1 MSTHKNFD
9 RICCIVLAV
18 TIVITVLFM
27 CGEKIGITSTARAMG
42 YETKLFDTSKVHTI
56 NIVIDD
62 WDSFLET
69 CTNEEYT
76 SCAVVID
83 NEAYKNVAIRAKGNT
98 SLTQVKSYGNN
109 RYSFKIEFDHYDST
123 KSYHGLDKLCLNNII
138 QDNTYMKDYIC
149 YRMMSE
155 FGVDSPL
162 CSYVYITVN
171 GEDWGLYLAV
181 EGIEDSFLQ
190 RNYGNDVGELYKPD
204 SQSMG
209 GGRGNGGNFKM
220 SEFNAEQDS
229 RTDTT
234 DNTQSATNGQ
244 TQGTPPSKPDDN
256 SNNTQQTADS
266 QTNSANDSTQ
276 SATNGQTQGTPP
288 SKSDDNSSN
297 TQQATDS
304 QTNSTTDGTQ
314 SATNGQTQGTPPSK
328 PDDNSSNTQQADS
341 QTNSTTDSTQSA
353 NDGQTQGTPLAKPDG
368 NSSNTQQADSQTNS
382 TTDSTQSATNGQPQG
397 NPPSKP
403 DGEPGGNGGMGG
415 GVNGS
420 DDVSLIYSDDEYSS
434 YQNIFDNAKTDI
446 SDSDKDRLIASL
458 KKLNN
463 NEDISDVVDVEEV
476 IRYFV
481 VHNFVCNFDSYTG
494 SMIHNY
500 YLYEKDGQ
508 MSMIPWDYNLAF
520 GGFMGAQNASALV
533 NYPIDTPVSGG
544 TVDSRPMLAWIFASD
559 EYTEEYHEL
568 FSEFIEKYF
577 DSDYI
582 PNLIDSTKEMIA
594 EYVERDPTKFC
605 TYEEFESGVAALK
618 EFCTL
623 RAESISGQ
631 LDGTIPSTS
640 DGQSADSSSLIKA
653 DDLNISDM
661 GTMNN
666 GGSPDGKAQGN
677 TAQTQ
682 SATDNTNSTNDKS
695 FSQTPPNNSESSS
708 DGTDNST
715 NSDSSVP
722 TGGFGRTPPDMSD
735 SDGSG
740 PPSMPNGEMPS
751 MPDGEVPSMPN
762 GEMQSMPNGE
772 MPSMPNGETQDNS
785 QGDNSSEK
793 DSNGQNE
800 KAPPQSGEASGET
813 AQTLDKNSII
823 VLAACAGVLILGVAL
838 AFVYKKKS

>member
-1 MSTHKNFD
+1 MSTHKSFD

-138 QDNTYMKDYIC
+138 QDNTYMKDYLC
-149 YRMMSE
+149 YSMMSE

-181 EGIEDSFLQ
+181 ESIEDSFLQ

-220 SEFNAEQDS
+220 SEFNAGQDS
-229 RTDTT
+229 QTDSTA
-234 DNTQSATNGQ
+234 DSTQSTTSGQ
-244 TQGTPPSKPDDN
+244 TREIPPSKPNDN
-256 SNNTQQTADS
+256 SDNAQQAADS
-266 QTNSANDSTQ
+266 QTESA
-276 SATNGQTQGTPP
+276 
-288 SKSDDNSSN
+288 
-297 TQQATDS
+297 
-304 QTNSTTDGTQ
+304 
-314 SATNGQTQGTPPSK
+314 
-328 PDDNSSNTQQADS
+328 
-341 QTNSTTDSTQSA
+341 TDSTQSSTNEQA
-353 NDGQTQGTPLAKPDG
+353 QGT
-368 NSSNTQQADSQTNS
+368 
-382 TTDSTQSATNGQPQG
+382 
-397 NPPSKP
+397 PPSKP
-403 DGEPGGNGGMGG
+403 DGEPGGNGGGMG

-463 NEDISDVVDVEEV
+463 NEDIADIVDVEEV

-520 GGFMGAQNASALV
+520 GGFQGAQNASSLI

-559 EYTEEYHEL
+559 GYTEEYHEL
-568 FSEFIEKYF
+568 FSEFIEEYF

-582 PNLIDSTKEMIA
+582 PNLIESTKEMIA
-594 EYVERDPTKFC
+594 EYVEKDPTKFC
-605 TYEEFESGVAALK
+605 TYDEFESGVTALK

-631 LDGTIPSTS
+631 LNGTIPSTS
-640 DGQSADSSSLIKA
+640 DGQTADSSSLIMA
-653 DDLNISDM
+653 EGLNISDM

-666 GGSPDGKAQGN
+666 GGGSPDGKAQSN
-677 TAQTQ
+677 TAQTK
-682 SATDNTNSTNDKS
+682 SAADNTNTTNDKS

-722 TGGFGRTPPDMSD
+722 TGGFGGTPPDMSD
-735 SDGSG
+735 SNGSG

-751 MPDGEVPSMPN
+751 ITDGD
-762 GEMQSMPNGE
+762 
-772 MPSMPNGETQDNS
+772 T
-785 QGDNSSEK
+785 QGDSQHNNSSEN
-793 DSNGQNE
+793 DGNGQNE
-800 KAPPQSGEASGET
+800 KAPPQSSEASGET
-813 AQTLDKNSII
+813 VQTLDKNSII
-823 VLAACAGVLILGVAL
+823 VLAACAGVLILGVAI
-838 AFVYKKKS
+838 AFVYRKKS

>member
-69 CTNEEYT
+69 CTDEEYT
-76 SCAVVID
+76 SCSVVID

-138 QDNTYMKDYIC
+138 QDNTYMKDYLC

-220 SEFNAEQDS
+220 SEFNAEQDDQ
-229 RTDTT
+229 TDTT
-234 DNTQSATNGQ
+234 D
-244 TQGTPPSKPDDN
+244 
-256 SNNTQQTADS
+256 
-266 QTNSANDSTQ
+266 STQ
-276 SATNGQTQGTPP
+276 SSTSGQTQGTPP
-288 SKSDDNSSN
+288 SKSDDNSGN
-297 TQQATDS
+297 TQQANG
-304 QTNSTTDGTQ
+304 QTNSTTDSTQ
-314 SATNGQTQGTPPSK
+314 SSTNGQTQGTPPSK
-328 PDDNSSNTQQADS
+328 PDDNSSNTQQANGQTNSTTDGTQSSTSGQTQGTPPSKPDDNSGNTQQANS
-341 QTNSTTDSTQSA
+341 QTNSTTDSTQSST
-353 NDGQTQGTPLAKPDG
+353 NGQTQGT
-368 NSSNTQQADSQTNS
+368 
-382 TTDSTQSATNGQPQG
+382 
-397 NPPSKP
+397 PPSKP
-403 DGEPGGNGGMGG
+403 DGEPGENGGMGG

-458 KKLNN
+458 KKLNS

-559 EYTEEYHEL
+559 EYTEKYHEL

-582 PNLIDSTKEMIA
+582 PDLIDSTKEMIA
-594 EYVERDPTKFC
+594 EYVEKDPTKFC
-605 TYEEFESGVAALK
+605 TYEEFESGVTALRK
-618 EFCTL
+618 FCTL

-666 GGSPDGKAQGN
+666 NGGGSPDGKAQNN

-682 SATDNTNSTNDKS
+682 SVTDSTNTTNDKS
-695 FSQTPPNNSESSS
+695 FSQTPPNNSEGSS
-708 DGTDNST
+708 DGTDSST
-715 NSDSSVP
+715 SSDSPVP
-722 TGGFGRTPPDMSD
+722 AGGFGGTPPDMSD

-751 MPDGEVPSMPN
+751 MPDGE
-762 GEMQSMPNGE
+762 
-772 MPSMPNGETQDNS
+772 MPSMPGGGTQDNS
-785 QGDNSSEK
+785 QGDNSSEN

-800 KAPPQSGEASGET
+800 KAPSQSGEASGET

-823 VLAACAGVLILGVAL
+823 ILATCAGVLILGVAL

>member
-138 QDNTYMKDYIC
+138 QDNTYMKDYLC

-190 RNYGNDVGELYKPD
+190 RSYGNDVGELYKPD

-220 SEFNAEQDS
+220 SEFNA
-229 RTDTT
+229 
-234 DNTQSATNGQ
+234 GQ
-244 TQGTPPSKPDDN
+244 
-256 SNNTQQTADS
+256 DS
-266 QTNSANDSTQ
+266 QTDSTADSTQ
-276 SATNGQTQGTPP
+276 STTSGQV
-288 SKSDDNSSN
+288 
-297 TQQATDS
+297 
-304 QTNSTTDGTQ
+304 
-314 SATNGQTQGTPPSK
+314 
-328 PDDNSSNTQQADS
+328 
-341 QTNSTTDSTQSA
+341 
-353 NDGQTQGTPLAKPDG
+353 
-368 NSSNTQQADSQTNS
+368 
-382 TTDSTQSATNGQPQG
+382 QG

-403 DGEPGGNGGMGG
+403 DGEPGGNGGGMG

-458 KKLNN
+458 KKLNS
-463 NEDISDVVDVEEV
+463 NEDIADVVDVEEV

-520 GGFMGAQNASALV
+520 GGFQGAQNASSLI

-559 EYTEEYHEL
+559 GYTEEYHEL
-568 FSEFIEKYF
+568 FSEFIEEYF

-582 PNLIDSTKEMIA
+582 PNLIESTKEMIA
-594 EYVERDPTKFC
+594 EYVEKDPTKFC
-605 TYEEFESGVAALK
+605 TYDEFESGVTALK

-623 RAESISGQ
+623 RADSISGQ
-631 LDGTIPSTS
+631 LNGTIPSTS
-640 DGQSADSSSLIKA
+640 DGQTADSSSLIKA
-653 DDLNISDM
+653 DNLNISDM

-666 GGSPDGKAQGN
+666 NGSGSPNEKAQNN
-677 TAQTQ
+677 TAQTK
-682 SATDNTNSTNDKS
+682 SAADNTNTTNDKS
-695 FSQTPPNNSESSS
+695 FSQAPPDNSESSS

-715 NSDSSVP
+715 SSVGSVP
-722 TGGFGRTPPDMSD
+722 TGGFGGTPPDMSD
-735 SDGSG
+735 SNGSG

-751 MPDGEVPSMPN
+751 ITDGD
-762 GEMQSMPNGE
+762 
-772 MPSMPNGETQDNS
+772 T
-785 QGDNSSEK
+785 QGDSQNNNSSEK
-793 DSNGQNE
+793 DGNGQNE

-823 VLAACAGVLILGVAL
+823 VLVACAGVLILGVAL
-838 AFVYKKKS
+838 AFVYRKKS

>member
-27 CGEKIGITSTARAMG
+27 CGEKLGITSTARAMG

-138 QDNTYMKDYIC
+138 QDNTYMKDYLC

-220 SEFNAEQDS
+220 SEFNAGQDS
-229 RTDTT
+229 QTDSTA
-234 DNTQSATNGQ
+234 DGTQSATSGQ
-244 TQGTPPSKPDDN
+244 AQETPPSKPDDSSGN
-256 SNNTQQTADS
+256 AQQT
-266 QTNSANDSTQ
+266 
-276 SATNGQTQGTPP
+276 
-288 SKSDDNSSN
+288 
-297 TQQATDS
+297 TDS
-304 QTNSTTDGTQ
+304 QTKSIADGTQ
-314 SATNGQTQGTPPSK
+314 STTNGQ
-328 PDDNSSNTQQADS
+328 A
-341 QTNSTTDSTQSA
+341 
-353 NDGQTQGTPLAKPDG
+353 
-368 NSSNTQQADSQTNS
+368 
-382 TTDSTQSATNGQPQG
+382 QG

-403 DGEPGGNGGMGG
+403 DGEPGGNGGGMG

-520 GGFMGAQNASALV
+520 GGFQGAQNASALV

-544 TVDSRPMLAWIFASD
+544 TVDSRPMLALIFASD

-594 EYVERDPTKFC
+594 EYVEKDPTKFC
-605 TYEEFESGVAALK
+605 TYEEFESGVTALK

-640 DGQSADSSSLIKA
+640 DGQTADSSSLIKA
-653 DDLNISDM
+653 DDLNISDI

-666 GGSPDGKAQGN
+666 NGGGSPDGKAQNN
-677 TAQTQ
+677 TVQTQ
-682 SATDNTNSTNDKS
+682 SAADDSNTTSDKS

-708 DGTDNST
+708 DGTDNPS

-722 TGGFGRTPPDMSD
+722 TGGFGGTPPDMSD
-735 SDGSG
+735 SNGSG

-751 MPDGEVPSMPN
+751 MP
-762 GEMQSMPNGE
+762 NGE
-772 MPSMPNGETQDNS
+772 MPSIPDGNTQSNS

-793 DSNGQNE
+793 DSNGQKEN
-800 KAPPQSGEASGET
+800 APSKNDEANGET
-813 AQTLDKNSII
+813 AQTLDRNSII
-823 VLAACAGVLILGVAL
+823 ILAACASVLIIGVAA
-838 AFVYKKKS
+838 AFIYKKKS

>member
-27 CGEKIGITSTARAMG
+27 CGEKIGITSTANAMG
-42 YETKLFDTSKVHTI
+42 YETRLFDTSKVHTI

-62 WDSFLET
+62 WDGFLET
-69 CTNEEYT
+69 CTSEEYT
-76 SCAVVID
+76 ACSVVID

-98 SLTQVKSYGNN
+98 SLTQVQSYGNN

-123 KSYHGLDKLCLNNII
+123 KTYYGLDKLCLNNII
-138 QDNTYMKDYIC
+138 QDNTYMKDYLC

-190 RNYGNDVGELYKPD
+190 RSYGNDSGELYKPD

-220 SEFNAEQDS
+220 SEFNAEQNDQTNS
-229 RTDTT
+229 STDG
-234 DNTQSATNGQ
+234 TQPATNGQ
-244 TQGTPPSKPDDN
+244 QQGTPPAKPDDN
-256 SNNTQQTADS
+256 SGNTQQTTDG
-266 QTNSANDSTQ
+266 QTNSS
-276 SATNGQTQGTPP
+276 
-288 SKSDDNSSN
+288 
-297 TQQATDS
+297 
-304 QTNSTTDGTQ
+304 
-314 SATNGQTQGTPPSK
+314 
-328 PDDNSSNTQQADS
+328 
-341 QTNSTTDSTQSA
+341 
-353 NDGQTQGTPLAKPDG
+353 
-368 NSSNTQQADSQTNS
+368 
-382 TTDSTQSATNGQPQG
+382 TDSTQSATNGQQQG

-403 DGEPGGNGGMGG
+403 DGEPGENGGGMGG
-415 GVNGS
+415 GTNGS

-446 SDSDKDRLIASL
+446 TDSDKDRLIASL

-463 NEDISDVVDVEEV
+463 NEDISDVVNVDEV

-520 GGFMGAQNASALV
+520 GGFQGAQNASSLV

-544 TVDSRPMLAWIFASD
+544 TVDSRPMLAWIFASE
-559 EYTEEYHEL
+559 EYTEQYHEL
-568 FSEFIEKYF
+568 FSEFIEEYF

-582 PNLIDSTKEMIA
+582 PNLIESTKEMIA
-594 EYVERDPTKFC
+594 EYVEKDPTKFC

-640 DGQSADSSSLIKA
+640 DGQSADSSNLIKA

-666 GGSPDGKAQGN
+666 NEGGGSPDGKEQKN
-677 TAQTQ
+677 EAQTQ
-682 SATDNTNSTNDKS
+682 SANENANSTSDTS

-708 DGTDNST
+708 DGTESSTSSDN
-715 NSDSSVP
+715 SVP
-722 TGGFGRTPPDMSD
+722 TGGFGETPPDMSS
-735 SDGSG
+735 SDGSD
-740 PPSMPNGEMPS
+740 PPSMPNGEAPS
-751 MPDGEVPSMPN
+751 KPDGEASGN
-762 GEMQSMPNGE
+762 EQNDGTSDKKE
-772 MPSMPNGETQDNS
+772 
-785 QGDNSSEK
+785 
-793 DSNGQNE
+793 NGQDE
-800 KAPPQSGEASGET
+800 KTPPQNGKANGET

-823 VLAACAGVLILGVAL
+823 ILALCAGVLIIGVAI
-838 AFVYKKKS
+838 AFIYKKKS

>member
-1 MSTHKNFD
+1 MSTHKSFD

-138 QDNTYMKDYIC
+138 QDNTYMKDYLC

-209 GGRGNGGNFKM
+209 GGRGNGGSFKM
-220 SEFNAEQDS
+220 SEFNA
-229 RTDTT
+229 
-234 DNTQSATNGQ
+234 GQ
-244 TQGTPPSKPDDN
+244 
-256 SNNTQQTADS
+256 DS
-266 QTNSANDSTQ
+266 QTDSADDSTQ
-276 SATNGQTQGTPP
+276 STTSGQTQ
-288 SKSDDNSSN
+288 
-297 TQQATDS
+297 
-304 QTNSTTDGTQ
+304 
-314 SATNGQTQGTPPSK
+314 
-328 PDDNSSNTQQADS
+328 
-341 QTNSTTDSTQSA
+341 
-353 NDGQTQGTPLAKPDG
+353 
-368 NSSNTQQADSQTNS
+368 
-382 TTDSTQSATNGQPQG
+382 QG

-403 DGEPGGNGGMGG
+403 NGEPGGNDGGMGG
-415 GVNGS
+415 GMNGS

-446 SDSDKDRLIASL
+446 TDSDKDRLIASL

-463 NEDISDVVDVEEV
+463 NEDISSVVDVEEV

-520 GGFMGAQNASALV
+520 GGFMGAQNASGLV

-582 PNLIDSTKEMIA
+582 PNLIESTKEMIA
-594 EYVERDPTKFC
+594 EYVEKDPTKFC
-605 TYEEFESGVAALK
+605 TYEEFESGVTALK

-640 DGQSADSSSLIKA
+640 DGQTTDSSSLIKA
-653 DDLNISDM
+653 DNLNISDM

-666 GGSPDGKAQGN
+666 GGGSPNEKMQNNA
-677 TAQTQ
+677 AQTQ
-682 SATDNTNSTNDKS
+682 SATDNANSTNDKS

-708 DGTDNST
+708 DGTGSST
-715 NSDSSVP
+715 SSDSSVP
-722 TGGFGRTPPDMSD
+722 AGGFGGTPPDMSD
-735 SDGSG
+735 SNGNG
-740 PPSMPNGEMPS
+740 PPSMPNGEAPS
-751 MPDGEVPSMPN
+751 MPDRD
-762 GEMQSMPNGE
+762 
-772 MPSMPNGETQDNS
+772 TQDNS
-785 QGDNSSEK
+785 QSDNSSEK

-800 KAPPQSGEASGET
+800 KAPSQNNEANGET

-823 VLAACAGVLILGVAL
+823 ILAACAGVLIIGVAA
-838 AFVYKKKS
+838 AFIYKKKS

>member
-1 MSTHKNFD
+1 MSTHKSFD

-62 WDSFLET
+62 WDSFIET

-123 KSYHGLDKLCLNNII
+123 KTYHGLDKLCLNNII
-138 QDNTYMKDYIC
+138 QDNTYMKDYLC

-229 RTDTT
+229 QANSTSDS
-234 DNTQSATNGQ
+234 TQSATSGQ
-244 TQGTPPSKPDDN
+244 TRGTPPSKPDDSSGNAQQTTDSQAN
-256 SNNTQQTADS
+256 STADS
-266 QTNSANDSTQ
+266 TQ
-276 SATNGQTQGTPP
+276 PATSGQTR
-288 SKSDDNSSN
+288 
-297 TQQATDS
+297 
-304 QTNSTTDGTQ
+304 
-314 SATNGQTQGTPPSK
+314 GTPPSK
-328 PDDNSSNTQQADS
+328 PDDSSGNAQQTTDS
-341 QTNSTTDSTQSA
+341 QANSTADSTQSMTS
-353 NDGQTQGTPLAKPDG
+353 GQTQ
-368 NSSNTQQADSQTNS
+368 
-382 TTDSTQSATNGQPQG
+382 QG

-403 DGEPGGNGGMGG
+403 DGEPGEKGGGMGG
-415 GVNGS
+415 GMNGS

-463 NEDISDVVDVEEV
+463 NEDISSAVDVEEV

-559 EYTEEYHEL
+559 EYTEEYHEM

-577 DSDYI
+577 ESDYI
-582 PNLIDSTKEMIA
+582 PNLIESTKEMIA
-594 EYVERDPTKFC
+594 EYVEKDPTKFC
-605 TYEEFESGVAALK
+605 TYEEFESGVTALK

-640 DGQSADSSSLIKA
+640 DGQTADSSSLIKA
-653 DDLNISDM
+653 DNLNISDM

-666 GGSPDGKAQGN
+666 NGSGSPNEKAQN
-677 TAQTQ
+677 NAAQTQ
-682 SATDNTNSTNDKS
+682 SATDNTNTTNDKS

-715 NSDSSVP
+715 SSDSSVP
-722 TGGFGRTPPDMSD
+722 AGGFGGTPPDMSD
-735 SDGSG
+735 SNGNG

-751 MPDGEVPSMPN
+751 MSD
-762 GEMQSMPNGE
+762 GE
-772 MPSMPNGETQDNS
+772 MPSMPDGAAQGNS
-785 QGDNSSEK
+785 QSNNSTEK
-793 DSNGQNE
+793 DSSGQKE
-800 KAPPQSGEASGET
+800 KAPSQDNEANGET
-813 AQTLDKNSII
+813 AQTPDKNSII
-823 VLAACAGVLILGVAL
+823 ILAACAGVLIIGVAA
-838 AFVYKKKS
+838 AFIYKKKS